1 MARIRTIK
9 PEFWSSEQ
17 IVELSPTARLLFIGL
32 WNFCDDG
39 GNHPASAKTLKM
51 EVFPG
56 DDFTAEQV
64 AGFVQEMIKAGL
76 IAQYDAENR
85 QYWHV
90 TGWHHQKIEK
100 PNYRHPAPKFADR
113 SPTVRRPFD
122 PVRESK
128 GKEGKGKEGSE
139 RNARAHEEDEIEK
152 QKNENAPPPQP
163 SNGGGGDADTPAAI
177 YALIEAHVNTDD
189 GLRELVAWKK
199 QTGYSDRVHGPTTG
213 EVTKFISK
221 YLDAIRASC
230 DPIQYF
236 RDHFAAWLVRA
247 TEYNRPKKD
256 NRPKYEPPLPHQ
268 RQPRTNNGNAT
279 PTTIGDIAGKI
290 ITEISA

>member
-17 IVELSPTARLLFIGL
+17 VVELSPTARLLFIGL

-39 GNHPASAKTLKM
+39 GNHPASARTLKM

-56 DDFTAEQV
+56 DDFTAEQISGMV
-64 AGFVQEMIKAGL
+64 DEMKKCGL
-76 IAQYDAENR
+76 IIEYQADNR
-85 QYWHV
+85 TYWHV

-100 PNYRHPAPKFADR
+100 PNYKHPAPKFADQ
-113 SPTVRRPFD
+113 SPTVRRPID

-128 GKEGKGKEGSE
+128 GKERKGKEGSE
-139 RNARAHEEDEIEK
+139 SNARAHEGGQAEK
-152 QKNENAPPPQP
+152 QKKENTPPPQT
-163 SNGGGGDADTPAAI
+163 STGGGAGADTPAAI
-177 YALIEAHVNTDD
+177 YALIETHVNTDD

-199 QTGYSDRVHGPTTG
+199 QAGYSDRIHGPTTG

-221 YLDAIRASC
+221 YLDAIRAGG
-230 DPIQYF
+230 DPVAYF

-247 TEYNRPKKD
+247 TEYNRSKKD
-256 NRPKYEPPLPHQ
+256 RPKYEPPPYTPN
-268 RQPRTNNGNAT
+268 RPNGNAT
-279 PTTIGDIAGKI
+279 AVIAIGDLAGKTLTKI
-290 ITEISA
+290 GTDA